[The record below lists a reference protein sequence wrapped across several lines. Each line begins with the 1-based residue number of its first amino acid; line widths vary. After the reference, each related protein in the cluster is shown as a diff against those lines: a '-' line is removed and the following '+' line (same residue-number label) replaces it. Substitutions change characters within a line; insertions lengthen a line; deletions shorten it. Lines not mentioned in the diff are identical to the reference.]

1 MSRIE
6 ADRLVI
12 CRHIQLAKWQYRF
25 CRKQTVDL
33 AYLIAKRCQTRIK
46 ISYRRRL
53 YDIKKYF
60 SSLINTHGHHLGW
73 DTVMRPQVIT
83 WVFS

>member
-25 CRKQTVDL
+25 FRKQTADL
-33 AYLIAKRCQTRIK
+33 AYLITKYELRFQIEGG
-46 ISYRRRL
+46 

-60 SSLINTHGHHLGW
+60 SSLINKHGHHLRHG
-73 DTVMRPQVIT
+73 T
-83 WVFS
+83 W